1 MYQSILSLLKNR
13 YVLTTICFVVWMGFL
28 DKDDFFSQLNQKNQ
42 IASLQKEKAYF
53 IKQTADIKKNLA
65 DISVDKSK
73 LEKLAREKYLMKKD
87 NEEVFVIINEK
98 APVQEKPSLFKK
110 IKALF

>member
-1 MYQSILSLLKNR
+1 MYSYIIGLLKNR
-13 YVLTTICFVVWMGFL
+13 YVLTTLCFVVWMGFL

-42 IASLQKEKAYF
+42 IATLQKEKAYF

-65 DISVDKSK
+65 DISVDKAK

-87 NEEVFVIINEK
+87 NEEVFVIITEK
-98 APVQEKPSLFKK
+98 APVQPKESLLKK

>member
-13 YVLTTICFVVWMGFL
+13 YVLTAICFVVWMGFL

-42 IASLQKEKAYF
+42 IATLQKEKAYF
-53 IKQTADIKKNLA
+53 IKQTADIKKNLS
-65 DISVDKSK
+65 DISVDKAK

-98 APVQEKPSLFKK
+98 TPVQEKPTLFKK
-110 IKALF
+110 IKDLF